1 MVKNLADQR
10 RALNAGNDVQGR
22 TNAAGAGCAGAA
34 TRSFP
39 PQSGQ
44 FSISMANTRLR
55 RVIQVMGASGLS
67 LSTLPR
73 DRCGTIDPESVVLEN
88 WGMVTFQF
96 GECNDASYTWEAPAP
111 YDTGGFEL
119 IRLPALK
126 NIFC

>member
-1 MVKNLADQR
+1 VSIRPGTAACSDR
-10 RALNAGNDVQGR
+10 SPGPDCTFGGR
-22 TNAAGAGCAGAA
+22 FGDA
-34 TRSFP
+34 F
-39 PQSGQ
+39 
-44 FSISMANTRLR
+44 
-55 RVIQVMGASGLS
+55 
-67 LSTLPR
+67 
-73 DRCGTIDPESVVLEN
+73 DPESVVLED